1 MTTTSNLQPAREAA
15 NDLRDAP
22 RLSLYLSASLFCD
35 GTSSTVKIRNISP
48 TGALVDSAPSAAEGS
63 LVQLVRGSLIV
74 HALVIW
80 SEKGRCGLSFSGC
93 IDVEQWR
100 AAPFN
105 AEQQRVDDIVR
116 VVKEGSVPLP
126 AAAAAED
133 GSRRSA
139 SKDGL
144 PADLRRVA
152 ELLAK
157 LGDRLARDEI
167 VVSLYA
173 AELQNLDIAA
183 QVVSAVETI
192 LTGHGNLASD
202 AAKMVSLRKSADQ
215 ALGGRDSRASYLK

>member
-1 MTTTSNLQPAREAA
+1 MTTTPNPLLGREAA

-35 GTSSTVKIRNISP
+35 GTSSPVKIRNISP

-74 HALVIW
+74 HALVVW
-80 SEKGRCGLSFSGC
+80 SENGRCGLSFSGC
-93 IDVEQWR
+93 IEVEQWR

-116 VVKEGSVPLP
+116 IVKEGSVPLP
-126 AAAAAED
+126 ATASED
-133 GSRRSA
+133 VFPRSA

-167 VVSLYA
+167 VVSLYG

-183 QVVSAVETI
+183 QVVNAVETI

-202 AAKMVSLRKSADQ
+202 AAKMISLRKSADQ
-215 ALGGRDSRASYLK
+215 ALGRRDSRAPYLK

>member
-1 MTTTSNLQPAREAA
+1 MTTTSNPQPAREAA

-116 VVKEGSVPLP
+116 IVKEGSLPLT
-126 AAAAAED
+126 ATASED
-133 GSRRSA
+133 VFPRSA